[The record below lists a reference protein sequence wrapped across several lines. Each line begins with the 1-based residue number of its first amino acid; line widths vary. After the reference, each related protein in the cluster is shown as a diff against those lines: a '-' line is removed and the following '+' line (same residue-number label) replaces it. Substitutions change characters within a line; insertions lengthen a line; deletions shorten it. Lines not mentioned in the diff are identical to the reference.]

1 MTAATTKTYAQ
12 KSSAVRAAK
21 KAHGEDYLN
30 LCSIKGS
37 DATGWYIETEKV
49 VVVEAAPMTTP
60 KLPVAILE
68 AKAAK
73 AEVVLEEKLLEAEAV
88 IGEALTAL
96 HDNDEA
102 HAALEAETFN
112 PDSAEALAQADAME
126 TSGDFGAL
134 QAAADKAANAAAA
147 NLDPARPRISTTELP
162 TKKVWQIADE
172 MMATNAK
179 AGLVAPKRKE
189 VIEECVRRGVAYGT
203 ARTQYQ
209 HWFKTLNDSAAA
221 PIAKINPDGSI
232 SYPSK

>member
-1 MTAATTKTYAQ
+1 MTAATIKTYAQ

-49 VVVEAAPMTTP
+49 VIVEAAPMTTP

-68 AKAAK
+68 AKAAA

-88 IGEALTAL
+88 ISEALTAL

-102 HAALEAETFN
+102 HAALEADGDEYLAGIQAKADKLAN
-112 PDSAEALAQADAME
+112 AQA
-126 TSGDFGAL
+126 
-134 QAAADKAANAAAA
+134 ANV
-147 NLDPARPRISTTELP
+147 DPLRPKVSTTELP
-162 TKKVWQIADE
+162 TKKVWHIADE
-172 MMATNAK
+172 MMATNKA
-179 AGLVAPKRKE
+179 AGLAAPKRKE

-209 HWFKTLNDSAAA
+209 HWFKTMNDSAST
-221 PIAKINPDGSI
+221 PIAKINADGSI
-232 SYPSK
+232 SYPAK